1 MRRLKTPNHGQKRM
15 RRIKTSKVEQRFT
28 RQDGIAE
35 MDGKLTVNEI
45 KRGGERLRAE
55 PGTSLVLKERK
66 TLGVALFEAA

>member
-1 MRRLKTPNHGQKRM
+1 M
-15 RRIKTSKVEQRFT
+15 RRIKTSKVERRFT

-45 KRGGERLRAE
+45 QRGGEGLRAE